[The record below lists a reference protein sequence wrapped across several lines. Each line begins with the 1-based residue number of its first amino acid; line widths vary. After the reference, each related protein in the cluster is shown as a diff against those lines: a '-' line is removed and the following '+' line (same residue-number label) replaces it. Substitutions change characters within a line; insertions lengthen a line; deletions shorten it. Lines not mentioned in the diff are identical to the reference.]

1 MKPKYNNNSR
11 LTPNAQSLRKNM
23 TEQERKLWYMLLKE
37 LPVRFR
43 RQHVI
48 GNYIVDFYCSEKN
61 IAIEID
67 GSQHYMEKGAIKDEV
82 RTEFLNACGV
92 RVLRYSNADINE
104 RFSEVCEDIYNKVI
118 IDKDW
123 KHILFLTSIVFYL
136 LRCFNCFNRFIFD
149 LYRLDFHF
157 IPSIHFHQRGKQ
169 EKLAFAAIFNLN
181 SLVCFH
187 FLIFL

>member
-1 MKPKYNNNSR
+1 MF
-11 LTPNAQSLRKNM
+11 
-23 TEQERKLWYMLLKE
+23 LKE

-67 GSQHYMEKGAIKDEV
+67 GSQHYMEKGANKDEV

-104 RFSEVCEDIYNKVI
+104 RFSEVCEDIYNKII
-118 IDKDW
+118 IDKD
-123 KHILFLTSIVFYL
+123 
-136 LRCFNCFNRFIFD
+136 
-149 LYRLDFHF
+149 
-157 IPSIHFHQRGKQ
+157 
-169 EKLAFAAIFNLN
+169 
-181 SLVCFH
+181 
-187 FLIFL
+187 